1 MPKIMPNMPQR
12 LEDSQFKLVLAST
25 HITDE
30 LKVRSGALISDL
42 VSGGI
47 SEPFESFIFPEMAN
61 GVFNLDLSDAPPE
74 LTEIE
79 FLIDA
84 HFTSFRSW
92 SMGGHNS
99 KEFWENDGVE
109 IASGSSCLML
119 SLVRSDDGHWNVV
132 ARNKFEGEESF
143 GQENSSLPDDI
154 RALAAIASARG
165 LGKSAVNFSILFDTT
180 ASMQQHLQSEGVLE
194 LIKVMRAISASKNNR
209 DVSVSFGGSRIGSIG
224 VLDSADKKY
233 LDMLA
238 HSRSDEERQQTP
250 PFSETVE
257 RAVKASEHHSAL
269 YVISDSIPWIDVEEI
284 ATELEAKDLHI
295 FIVLI
300 SDNLGIDVSSLPA
313 RIVLI
318 TVPET
323 LFSCSEKSS
332 PAYVSTNSDLKDLVK
347 RFV

>member
-30 LKVRSGALISDL
+30 LRVRSGALISDL

-47 SEPFESFIFPEMAN
+47 TEPFQSFIFPEMAA
-61 GVFNLDLSDAPPE
+61 GVFNLDLSDAPPTI
-74 LTEIE
+74 TEIE
-79 FLIDA
+79 FLVDA
-84 HFTSFRSW
+84 NFTSFRSW
-92 SMGGHNS
+92 SMKGHNS

-119 SLVRSDDGHWNVV
+119 SLVRSDDGYWTVV
-132 ARNKFEGEESF
+132 ARNKFEGEESY

-180 ASMQQHLQSEGVLE
+180 ASMQRHLQSEGVLE
-194 LIKVMRAISASKNNR
+194 LIRVIRAISASKNNR
-209 DVSVSFGGSRIGSIG
+209 DVSVSFGGTKIGSVG

-233 LDMLA
+233 FDLLT

-257 RAVKASEHHSAL
+257 RAVKASEHNSAL

-300 SDNLGIDVSSLPA
+300 SDSLGIDVSSLPS

-323 LFSCSEKSS
+323 LFTESERSTS
-332 PAYVSTNSDLKDLVK
+332 VNVSTSPDLKDLVK

>member
-30 LKVRSGALISDL
+30 LKVRSGTLISDL
-42 VSGGI
+42 TSGGMT
-47 SEPFESFIFPEMAN
+47 EPFQSFIFPEMVTGA
-61 GVFNLDLSDAPPE
+61 FNLDLADVPPA

-79 FLIDA
+79 FLVDA
-84 HFTSFRSW
+84 HFTSFKSW
-92 SMGGHNS
+92 SMKGHNS
-99 KEFWENDGVE
+99 NEFWGNDGVE

-119 SLVRSDDGHWNVV
+119 SLFRSNDGHWNVV
-132 ARNKFEGEESF
+132 DRNKLEGEESY

-180 ASMQQHLQSEGVLE
+180 ASMQRHLQSDGVLE
-194 LIKVMRAISASKNNR
+194 LIRVVRAISASKNNR
-209 DVSVSFGGSRIGSIG
+209 DVSVSFGGTKIGSIG

-233 LDMLA
+233 LDLLA

-257 RAVKASEHHSAL
+257 RAVKASEHTSTL

-295 FIVLI
+295 FIILI

-318 TVPET
+318 QFPEN
-323 LFSCSEKSS
+323 LFGESEKSS
-332 PAYVSTNSDLKDLVK
+332 SVTASTSPDLKDLIK